1 MSLATSAFR
10 RLGAVLTLAAAV
22 AAVTVPVALA
32 NHQDVG
38 VTTALEEM
46 RGTAGAPDAL
56 DRYLRA
62 HLQRTGN
69 DACDAI
75 CRYNHNRGI
84 RLTTDTL
91 GGNGGGASLI
101 TDTLG
106 GNGGAASP
114 ATEPT
119 SPSGWPGATIA
130 ATASGM
136 IFVLLAGSL
145 LALRRHR
152 SMTA

>member
-38 VTTALEEM
+38 VTTALEEI
-46 RGTAGAPDAL
+46 RGTAGAPDAV

-62 HLQRTGN
+62 HLQPTGN
-69 DACDAI
+69 D
-75 CRYNHNRGI
+75 GI
-84 RLTTDTL
+84 RLITDTL
-91 GGNGGGASLI
+91 GGNGDGVSLI

-119 SPSGWPGATIA
+119 SSSGWPGAGIA
-130 ATASGM
+130 ATACGM
-136 IFVLLAGSL
+136 VVVLLAGSL

-152 SMTA
+152 SITA